1 MSRAKLERAALRWFG
16 RYLDEGK
23 GVSLLRAQCALAA
36 LGELRAE
43 EAEQAA
49 KLLGELARR

>member
-1 MSRAKLERAALRWFG
+1 LRWFG

-36 LGELRAE
+36 LGELRAG